1 MRAGEDRAAEL
12 VLPVAT
18 GSATF
23 EWIGVA
29 SLEKPSLSERDP
41 GLKCCRHSEQGASNA
56 VVARAFSERLATNK
70 GWDPPAKQAEKKD
83 P

>member
-1 MRAGEDRAAEL
+1 MTEDRDAEDRAAEL

-29 SLEKPSLSERDP
+29 SLGKPSLSERDL
-41 GLKCCRHSEQGASNA
+41 GLKCCRHSEQGARNA
-56 VVARAFSERLATNK
+56 VVAQASSEHLATNK
-70 GWDPPAKQAEKKD
+70 GWDPPAKQA
-83 P
+83 